1 MRSHPPTLLTL
12 ARRAVR
18 GPCGLTSTSHVLV
31 AVSGG
36 PDSIALLHVCCM
48 LLERGVIGA
57 VSAHGVDHG
66 LRPDAATELML
77 AADLARAHGVPFAST
92 TLSVAPGSNLQA
104 RARTAR
110 WASLERAK
118 AEAGADVIATG
129 HHQDDRAE
137 TVLIRVL
144 RGAPL
149 PALAVLPARERDRV
163 RPFIAASRADVRAHI
178 ERHGLVFAEDPSNLS
193 ARFLR
198 VRVRHEV
205 LPLLEQLS
213 PRIREHLAELADA
226 VVANN
231 AADPTPEVVTTFGHA
246 VDRRKESKRTLATL
260 AGLSKNAN
268 ARVSLKGGVVLS
280 VRGAQALQKP
290 KKNDSEP

>member
-12 ARRAVR
+12 ARRALR
-18 GPCGLTSTSHVLV
+18 GPCDLSATSHVLC

-48 LLERGVIGA
+48 LRDRGVIGS
-57 VSAHGVDHG
+57 VTAHGVDHG
-66 LRPDAATELML
+66 LRAAAAEELQL
-77 AADLARAHGVPFAST
+77 AAELARAHGVAFGLT
-92 TLSVAPGSNLQA
+92 SVVVPPGANLQA

-110 WASLERAK
+110 WEALARAK
-118 AEAGADVIATG
+118 KDVGAEVIATG

-137 TVLIRVL
+137 TVLIRIL

-149 PALAVLPARERDRV
+149 PALGVLPARDGDRV

-178 ERHGLVFAEDPSNLS
+178 ERHGLAFAEDPSNLA

-226 VVANN
+226 VIASN
-231 AADPTPEVVTTFGHA
+231 AADPAIPETGA
-246 VDRRKESKRTLATL
+246 PDPRRESKRALADL
-260 AGLSKNAN
+260 ARL
-268 ARVSLKGGVVLS
+268 RVSLKGGVVLS
-280 VRGAQALQKP
+280 VSGAQALKASP
-290 KKNDSEP
+290 GPEEAGRRKKNRSEP